1 MKNRRDILLGLV
13 ISAVL
18 AWCCGSGVA
27 RAQAAAFHSL
37 DLSAAYTTSFSEALP
52 DAQRFPAGSNT
63 FNGVPFHVGGRIDL
77 AGMDAARNGAFA
89 PTEVTRIP
97 VNVKARRLHL
107 LHGAWRGQRDGIPL
121 ANVVL
126 RFKNGETRA
135 LRLAFGVH
143 ARNCFEDS
151 EASRA
156 ALIDPNSRLAWES
169 TTRGRTARMFQT
181 AVDVP
186 LPEEE
191 IVSLDYVSL
200 FSRATPVLFAVTL
213 QLDAGA
219 PLVPLTTNRIVT
231 RATEFPDAAYRR
243 ELPVRVTDA
252 ATGAALSNA
261 TAVLSIGDD
270 ARTFF
275 FGQFRSD
282 SAGRFTVIYPPQ
294 EAASLSLRVNHRG
307 HAAETVTW
315 SALKGKKWPDTLEA
329 RLQRGTP
336 IGGTVTDPGGAPVSN
351 AVVIPYE
358 ITQRSSN
365 EFQRHDLDL
374 ATTDGAGKWQAS
386 VPTQLL
392 ARLSFEAT
400 HPDYQ
405 SVQVKI
411 QESELL
417 ASTAQTALKPYPQI
431 AGRVL
436 NKNGA
441 PIARAAVTLVN
452 SEDSR
457 ATRSTDANGRFKFV
471 MPESMDA
478 AAAVFVS
485 ALDYAPAFQS
495 VNRTTTSPLEFQL
508 DTGSTFTM
516 RLTDGRRQPLPDV
529 NVSLY
534 RWESRLS
541 LLRWSTKTDAEGRF
555 RWDHAPDG
563 QVTFRFEKSGQP
575 SHLHT
580 VRLPQTQETS
590 FVYAAPTRIAGNV
603 IDAVTKTPIDQI
615 RVRAQ
620 YSRANS
626 TSTTSATGR
635 KGFFSLNLSGQNA
648 LEYTNLTLTIEAA
661 SYDTFIVSIPPGV
674 GSVTNT
680 YELKKIKL
688 LEGVV
693 RTPDGSP
700 APDTEVLMLE
710 SGRSAYMNEPGKF
723 QRSSYEVAVADEK
736 GKFEVTPRTNANIVL
751 ASHPKLGFAEVD
763 SADFRKAGTITLKP
777 WGHVKGTLRVGDKL
791 QPDQY
796 AAIHTHHVSDPNET
810 RRVAPLYIY
819 YRTRP
824 APDGSF
830 SFDAVPPGERM
841 VQLRYM
847 ANENETG
854 YRLSHN
860 TSVTVK
866 SGETNEVVIGGTG
879 RTVTGKVKINGAT
892 GVIIDG
898 RRGRFQLTLQP
909 GPMPSEIPPPLIIPP
924 NSTAQERQQLIKAQ
938 REKVMEA
945 NRNRIRAT
953 RFLQKTYLLLFD
965 DNNNF
970 TVPNVPPGRYTLEL
984 SPYDPRQ
991 PSSTSR
997 TLGNVSREVT
1007 VPEGTTPFD
1016 VGTIDLQARN

>member
-1 MKNRRDILLGLV
+1 MKNRRDILWGVVALAALV
-13 ISAVL
+13 
-18 AWCCGSGVA
+18 WCCGSGMA
-27 RAQAAAFHSL
+27 RAQAAAFHPL
-37 DLSAAYTTSFSEALP
+37 DLSTVYTTSFVEALP
-52 DAQRFPAGSNT
+52 DAQRFPTGSNT
-63 FNGVPFHVGGRIDL
+63 FNGVPFQVGGRIDL
-77 AGMDAARNGAFA
+77 AGIDAARNGAFA

-97 VNVKARRLHL
+97 VNRKAHRLHL
-107 LHGAWRGQRDGIPL
+107 LHGALHGQREGIPL
-121 ANVVL
+121 ANIVL
-126 RFKNGETRA
+126 RFKNGDTRA
-135 LRLAFGVH
+135 VRLAFGLH
-143 ARNCFEDS
+143 ARNCFENG
-151 EASRA
+151 EASA
-156 ALIDPNSRLAWES
+156 APLIDPNSRVAWES
-169 TTRGRTARMFQT
+169 ATRGRAARMFET

-219 PLVPLTTNRIVT
+219 PLAPLATNRIVT

-252 ATGAALSNA
+252 ATSAVLSNA
-261 TAVLSIGDD
+261 AAVLSLGDD
-270 ARTFF
+270 AKTFF

-315 SALKGKKWPDTLEA
+315 SALDGKKWPETLEV
-329 RLQRGTP
+329 RLQRGTA

-358 ITQRSSN
+358 ITQRSAN
-365 EFQRHDLDL
+365 EFHRHDLDL
-374 ATTDGAGKWQAS
+374 ATTDGTGKWQAS

-405 SVQVKI
+405 SVHVKI

-436 NKNGA
+436 NRNGT
-441 PIARAAVTLVN
+441 PIARASVTLVA
-452 SEDSR
+452 SDDSR
-457 ATRSTDANGRFKFV
+457 ATRSTDADGRFKFV

-478 AAAVFVS
+478 TAAVFAS

-495 VNRTTTSPLEFQL
+495 INRTTSPLEFRL
-508 DTGSTFTM
+508 DVGSTFTM
-516 RLTDGRRQPLPDV
+516 RLTDGQRPVPDV

-534 RWESRLS
+534 RWENRLS

-563 QVTFRFEKSGQP
+563 QVMFRFEKAGQP
-575 SHLHT
+575 SQFHS

-590 FVYAAPTRIAGNV
+590 FVYAAPTRIVGTV
-603 IDAVTKTPIDQI
+603 IDAITKKPVDQI

-620 YSRANS
+620 YSRANGSGSSS
-626 TSTTSATGR
+626 TTGR
-635 KGFFSLNLSGQNA
+635 KGSFTLTLSSQNA
-648 LEYTNLTLTIEAA
+648 RDYTTFTLTLDAPGYETLVE
-661 SYDTFIVSIPPGV
+661 SLPPGA
-674 GSVTNT
+674 GSITNT
-680 YELKKIKL
+680 YELKKVKL

-693 RTPDGSP
+693 RAPDGSL
-700 APDTEVLMLE
+700 APDTEILMLE
-710 SGRSAYMNEPGKF
+710 LGRSAYMDEPGKF
-723 QRSSYEVAVADEK
+723 RRSSYYEVAVADEK
-736 GKFEVTPRTNANIVL
+736 GKFELTPRTNANLVL
-751 ASHPKLGFAEVD
+751 ASHPKLGFADVD

-791 QPDQY
+791 EADQY
-796 AAIHTHHVSDPNET
+796 AAIHTHHVPDPDDT

-819 YRTRP
+819 YRTHP

-847 ANENETG
+847 SNEKETG

-866 SGETNEVVIGGTG
+866 AGETNEVLIGGTG
-879 RTVTGKVKINGAT
+879 RTVTGQVRIVGAP
-892 GVIIDG
+892 GVVIDG
-898 RRGRFQLTLQP
+898 RRGRFQLTLQQ

-924 NSTAQERQQLIKAQ
+924 NSTAQERQQLIKAH

-965 DNNNF
+965 NNNNF
-970 TVPNVPPGRYTLEL
+970 TVPNVPPGRYMLDV
-984 SPYDPRQ
+984 SPYDPRL

-997 TLGNVSREVT
+997 NLGNVTREVI

-1016 VGTIDLQARN
+1016 AGTIDLQARN